1 MVVLATLLFIHGA
14 GLVGSM
20 PSMGTPENITVMF
33 LSPTSVK
40 VSWTTSIDLVEKY
53 DVTYKPTD
61 ASYRVVAVVAGN
73 SDSVT
78 LSSLLADTQYQVTV
92 TAVRAGKKFR
102 SRPIVFR
109 TLEAVRGPEVIIT
122 GGPPPE
128 AVRGPEVLIT
138 GGPPGKSLVMAG
150 NGRPNI
156 PSPPNISPTYIQVR
170 GVEVGIVL
178 LVLVVWIGAII
189 LFFNRWGK
197 IRMLLP
203 YQPDYKDTQLKVPGT
218 GACAG
223 TTTCQNQSGT
233 GFCCSQRHLHRG
245 LTEDF
250 DWRSRSAFIMPHRSR
265 INSAIYISSQHR
277 SECEPLFCS
286 ENFKTIRKAKSAD
299 QLTVPKSPKH
309 EHDSSDNDLPNNLE
323 LPILSVSVASDK
335 PFVEQY
341 L

>member
-109 TLEAVRGPEVIIT
+109 TLAEDTSMKIENTIYNEAVRGPEVIIT

-233 GFCCSQRHLHRG
+233 GFCCSQGACCILDHCFKLPPPPQHHSRDCNCRFALLHR
-245 LTEDF
+245 
-250 DWRSRSAFIMPHRSR
+250 
-265 INSAIYISSQHR
+265 
-277 SECEPLFCS
+277 
-286 ENFKTIRKAKSAD
+286 AD
-299 QLTVPKSPKH
+299 
-309 EHDSSDNDLPNNLE
+309 
-323 LPILSVSVASDK
+323 A
-335 PFVEQY
+335 
-341 L
+341 